1 MFTQLLKL
9 IYIVPV
15 CLLGATGVYTSSNNF
30 DVTDLSSNPYHNRFN
45 SNIAEWTTKAHIAS
59 DSLKSKK
66 INPPKTNKPLTLNI
80 TVKNP
85 KEAYVPG
92 QKHTLA
98 LELQLAEGEINNFN
112 LEPILP
118 KDWKLISSSKIEKL
132 DSRNSK
138 LVLVSFFIPRNT
150 PPGTVTIQ
158 LKLTEVT
165 GNRSLSKDFSIQI
178 AENYD
183 LEVFLISGPQNVKA
197 GERVVSKFGVR
208 NIGNM
213 AQQVALSSNAKI
225 EGETML
231 TLEPSITQT
240 VEVTR
245 NTDAKHYYV
254 MTLGSYLQV
263 TNSKKETLKSFSNT
277 TVFPSK
283 IEQKDAFFRFPIR
296 ASFNYNSYTS
306 PNTHF
311 STISGELSGD
321 GFLDLN
327 KKHHLNFILRAPQQ
341 QTLKRFGVTDQYS
354 LIYNY
359 DDKTTI
365 YLGDHAYFINRL
377 GFDNR
382 FGLGFRV
389 DQRVKNWTFTA
400 FYSNPRL
407 FTFND
412 SPLYGT
418 QVKYAFNSK
427 LQMGLS
433 LTSSN
438 GTIRGASNKIEANE
452 NEKGQI
458 ATLSLDYKSENTFIE
473 SEFSGSFTN
482 LYSDYA
488 GYLNLIQ
495 TYKNLTYS
503 GTLTITGE
511 NYFGSIRN
519 SLQYSNNLFYKFNK
533 WNVSAGNTVSRVN
546 QRLDPLFYAAEP
558 YFENT
563 FILLGYRF
571 NQKHSVDVRADQR
584 QREDQ
589 LEPKSYFYKEKGIT
603 YRYLFSGGR
612 FNFNFNGRVS
622 KTRNLLSNFD
632 GYRDSYAHN
641 ANASYMLFSGL
652 SLRVGLNHNYNNRYG
667 NSGLST
673 SYTRYNLG
681 VNYNLNKVIN
691 FNGSYNS
698 GFSPDDSYL
707 RRDFIN
713 ANLAV
718 RVSKNHLFE
727 IRANYFENAGAI
739 NNRELLAFG
748 KYTYSFGAPLKR
760 TMEQGGVDGFI
771 FSEDDT
777 ISVENIKIIT
787 TGQRIASDEQGEF
800 RLNNLPLGKNYV
812 FIDDSSLPEN
822 IVSTRKAPF
831 EVNVTSDNTADL
843 SIELV
848 KAAVVTGKINLI
860 SKKDTI
866 GYKGYVK
873 LSGADYNYFIETDA
887 SGSFTFK
894 NIVPATYTLT
904 LIRFKEENDYEKMS
918 DYKITASSGKQEDI
932 HVYLTAKEQK
942 IKFNTTNFI
951 ISN

>member
-1 MFTQLLKL
+1 ESGANAAKFQHFKAET
-9 IYIVPV
+9 IV
-15 CLLGATGVYTSSNNF
+15 
-30 DVTDLSSNPYHNRFN
+30 
-45 SNIAEWTTKAHIAS
+45 S
-59 DSLKSKK
+59 D
-66 INPPKTNKPLTLNI
+66 
-80 TVKNP
+80 
-85 KEAYVPG
+85 
-92 QKHTLA
+92 
-98 LELQLAEGEINNFN
+98 
-112 LEPILP
+112 
-118 KDWKLISSSKIEKL
+118 
-132 DSRNSK
+132 
-138 LVLVSFFIPRNT
+138 
-150 PPGTVTIQ
+150 
-158 LKLTEVT
+158 
-165 GNRSLSKDFSIQI
+165 
-178 AENYD
+178 
-183 LEVFLISGPQNVKA
+183 
-197 GERVVSKFGVR
+197 FG
-208 NIGNM
+208 
-213 AQQVALSSNAKI
+213 
-225 EGETML
+225 
-231 TLEPSITQT
+231 
-240 VEVTR
+240 
-245 NTDAKHYYV
+245 
-254 MTLGSYLQV
+254 
-263 TNSKKETLKSFSNT
+263 F
-277 TVFPSK
+277 
-283 IEQKDAFFRFPIR
+283 
-296 ASFNYNSYTS
+296 
-306 PNTHF
+306 
-311 STISGELSGD
+311 
-321 GFLDLN
+321 
-327 KKHHLNFILRAPQQ
+327 
-341 QTLKRFGVTDQYS
+341 
-354 LIYNY
+354 
-359 DDKTTI
+359 
-365 YLGDHAYFINRL
+365 
-377 GFDNR
+377 
-382 FGLGFRV
+382 
-389 DQRVKNWTFTA
+389 
-400 FYSNPRL
+400 
-407 FTFND
+407 
-412 SPLYGT
+412 
-418 QVKYAFNSK
+418 
-427 LQMGLS
+427 
-433 LTSSN
+433 
-438 GTIRGASNKIEANE
+438 
-452 NEKGQI
+452 
-458 ATLSLDYKSENTFIE
+458 
-473 SEFSGSFTN
+473 
-482 LYSDYA
+482 
-488 GYLNLIQ
+488 
-495 TYKNLTYS
+495 KNLGGKMSHQSKWEKSVYDVYNDVNADQEMHLEWNNPSS
-503 GTLTITGE
+503 GIFGWNVTQYQIYLTITGE

-771 FSEDDT
+771 FSEDDN

-904 LIRFKEENDYEKMS
+904 LIRFKEQNDYEKMS

-932 HVYLTAKEQK
+932 QIYLTAKEQK

>member
-1 MFTQLLKL
+1 MLYLVKKL
-9 IYIVPV
+9 
-15 CLLGATGVYTSSNNF
+15 A
-30 DVTDLSSNPYHNRFN
+30 
-45 SNIAEWTTKAHIAS
+45 
-59 DSLKSKK
+59 
-66 INPPKTNKPLTLNI
+66 
-80 TVKNP
+80 
-85 KEAYVPG
+85 KE
-92 QKHTLA
+92 K
-98 LELQLAEGEINNFN
+98 
-112 LEPILP
+112 
-118 KDWKLISSSKIEKL
+118 
-132 DSRNSK
+132 
-138 LVLVSFFIPRNT
+138 
-150 PPGTVTIQ
+150 
-158 LKLTEVT
+158 
-165 GNRSLSKDFSIQI
+165 
-178 AENYD
+178 
-183 LEVFLISGPQNVKA
+183 
-197 GERVVSKFGVR
+197 
-208 NIGNM
+208 
-213 AQQVALSSNAKI
+213 
-225 EGETML
+225 
-231 TLEPSITQT
+231 
-240 VEVTR
+240 
-245 NTDAKHYYV
+245 
-254 MTLGSYLQV
+254 
-263 TNSKKETLKSFSNT
+263 
-277 TVFPSK
+277 
-283 IEQKDAFFRFPIR
+283 
-296 ASFNYNSYTS
+296 
-306 PNTHF
+306 
-311 STISGELSGD
+311 
-321 GFLDLN
+321 
-327 KKHHLNFILRAPQQ
+327 
-341 QTLKRFGVTDQYS
+341 
-354 LIYNY
+354 
-359 DDKTTI
+359 
-365 YLGDHAYFINRL
+365 
-377 GFDNR
+377 
-382 FGLGFRV
+382 
-389 DQRVKNWTFTA
+389 VKNWTFTA

-418 QVKYAFNSK
+418 QVKYAINPR

-433 LTSSN
+433 LAASN

-458 ATLSLDYKSENTFIE
+458 ATLSLDYKNKNTFIE

-482 LYSDYA
+482 LHTDYA

-503 GTLTITGE
+503 GTLTLTGE

-533 WNVSAGNTVSRVN
+533 WNVSTGNTVSRVN
-546 QRLDPLFYAAEP
+546 QRLNPLFYAAEP

-652 SLRVGLNHNYNNRYG
+652 SLRVGLNDNYNNRYG

-681 VNYNLNKVIN
+681 INYNLYKVIN

-739 NNRELLAFG
+739 NNRELSAFG

-760 TMEQGGVDGFI
+760 TMEQGGVDGYI

-787 TGQRIASDEQGEF
+787 TGQRIASNEQGEF

-831 EVNVTSDNTADL
+831 EVNVTSNHTADL

-848 KAAVVTGKINLI
+848 KAAVVNGKINLI

-873 LSGADYNYFIETDA
+873 LSGDDYNYFIETDTK
-887 SGSFTFK
+887 GNFIFK
-894 NIVPATYTLT
+894 NIVPANYELT
-904 LIRFKEENDYEKMS
+904 LIRFKNENDYYKIS
-918 DYKITASSGKQEDI
+918 DNNITASSGKQEDI
-932 HVYLTAKEQK
+932 QIYLTAKERK